1 MEAKL
6 DKLLTAGLDPIKLLS
21 RPFWAPLQPKQPA
34 KQPAQQ
40 PAKRSNPQDAKPAA
54 KRQARQPAAAAD
66 DAGVGASAAPAAA
79 APAAAAAAAPRK
91 RQRKRQRRAPSPAA
105 AGGRGASKELTVK
118 EAIEAVLGQ
127 LEVRIGGTLVDM
139 VRQAQLQL
147 VLPATGSL
155 REQIAAACAQ
165 VEVETGWQVDDPH
178 DPTPMTASAAHGLT
192 QLSECVSPPVSKH
205 VSAVARRTTDRA
217 ATTHDTWAPRVHDA
231 GHPPTVTREASLRR
245 ITRMSL
251 IQPNYP
257 LSWSDQEDPANFNQ
271 ELSEA
276 RSRVFLI
283 DPKSGCVVGFAC
295 SSENTVDG
303 EHGDSVI
310 VDMVVTSSEFYGFGL
325 GRFMVKTL
333 LETCHP
339 NRSAT
344 VGNLNRRVSTAVFAK
359 VDMGHAAA
367 KGLWQSLGLQRQC
380 KTNGASNFMC
390 GMFSEVDLGKDIQW
404 WSGWT
409 QETIDDYRSKERS
422 QAQCEVREAA
432 TQTGAFHAEPA
443 PK

>member
-1 MEAKL
+1 
-6 DKLLTAGLDPIKLLS
+6 
-21 RPFWAPLQPKQPA
+21 
-34 KQPAQQ
+34 
-40 PAKRSNPQDAKPAA
+40 
-54 KRQARQPAAAAD
+54 
-66 DAGVGASAAPAAA
+66 
-79 APAAAAAAAPRK
+79 
-91 RQRKRQRRAPSPAA
+91 
-105 AGGRGASKELTVK
+105 VK

-165 VEVETGWQVDDPH
+165 TGVETGWQVDDPH

-192 QLSECVSPPVSKH
+192 QLMCVSPPVSKH

-231 GHPPTVTREASLRR
+231 GHPPTVTRENSLRR
-245 ITRMSL
+245 ITRLTL
-251 IQPNYP
+251 IQPNWP
-257 LSWSDQEDPANFNQ
+257 HMWSHEDDPANFNQ

-339 NRSAT
+339 MR
-344 VGNLNRRVSTAVFAK
+344 
-359 VDMGHAAA
+359 
-367 KGLWQSLGLQRQC
+367 
-380 KTNGASNFMC
+380 AS
-390 GMFSEVDLGKDIQW
+390 G
-404 WSGWT
+404 
-409 QETIDDYRSKERS
+409 R
-422 QAQCEVREAA
+422 
-432 TQTGAFHAEPA
+432 
-443 PK
+443 

>member
-1 MEAKL
+1 M
-6 DKLLTAGLDPIKLLS
+6 
-21 RPFWAPLQPKQPA
+21 
-34 KQPAQQ
+34 
-40 PAKRSNPQDAKPAA
+40 
-54 KRQARQPAAAAD
+54 
-66 DAGVGASAAPAAA
+66 
-79 APAAAAAAAPRK
+79 
-91 RQRKRQRRAPSPAA
+91 
-105 AGGRGASKELTVK
+105 
-118 EAIEAVLGQ
+118 
-127 LEVRIGGTLVDM
+127 
-139 VRQAQLQL
+139 
-147 VLPATGSL
+147 
-155 REQIAAACAQ
+155 ACAQ

-178 DPTPMTASAAHGLT
+178 DPTSMTASAAHGLT
-192 QLSECVSPPVSKH
+192 QLMCVSPPVSKH

-231 GHPPTVTREASLRR
+231 GHPPTVTRENSLRR
-245 ITRMSL
+245 ITRLTL
-251 IQPNYP
+251 IQPNWP
-257 LSWSDQEDPANFNQ
+257 HMWSHEDDPANFNQ

-390 GMFSEVDLGKDIQW
+390 GMFSEADLEKNVQW
-404 WSGWT
+404 WSGWA
-409 QETIDDYRSKERS
+409 QETIDDYGSRKGARHNVKQRRLVHSMQSLHPNSRMADYSTFVECGDVAFYPPGATDEKHL
-422 QAQCEVREAA
+422 QAWREYDNLHRGRADDP
-432 TQTGAFHAEPA
+432 TDFGYWLVGGAGNELLTSGPHQGFIGSAEHVVHLG
-443 PK
+443 